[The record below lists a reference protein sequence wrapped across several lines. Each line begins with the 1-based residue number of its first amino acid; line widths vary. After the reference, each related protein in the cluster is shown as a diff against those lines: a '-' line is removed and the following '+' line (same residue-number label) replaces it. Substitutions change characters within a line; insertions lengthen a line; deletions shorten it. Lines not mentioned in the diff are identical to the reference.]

1 MQSAG
6 MHVFHRL
13 TNSIFIVYDDAIK
26 FYRQRGNHGMKR
38 RALAMLP
45 AAGMLAG
52 MFTVSAG
59 AADIIASGDCSYTGR
74 PDPAV

>member
-1 MQSAG
+1 
-6 MHVFHRL
+6 
-13 TNSIFIVYDDAIK
+13 
-26 FYRQRGNHGMKR
+26 MKR

-59 AADIIASGDCSYTGR
+59 AADNIASGDCSYTGR